1 MDGLAVAKQ
10 ARVDLAELVLDP
22 AHPFRVQAAPRVGAG
37 WGDLDDAG
45 RVPLA
50 RALLGRM
57 DEKAWRSFFDVSVD
71 GRMTAEPDPLKRWAD
86 PPWIWW
92 RLVLDDE
99 WDRRV
104 AAERARVAAIPP
116 VQASLDAEMTRRGT
130 EREKLL
136 AILRAAGPAGVLNSD
151 LEASEVGR
159 RYSSRVHEL
168 RLEGHVID
176 TVREGARAFRFILQA
191 REKAA

>member
-22 AHPFRVQAAPRVGAG
+22 AHPFRVQAAPRVPDKRRATIRAAMMGAG

-116 VQASLDAEMTRRGT
+116 VQASRGGAGGCVEQRLGG
-130 EREKLL
+130 ERSGAALL
-136 AILRAAGPAGVLNSD
+136 KQ
-151 LEASEVGR
+151 
-159 RYSSRVHEL
+159 SSRTEA
-168 RLEGHVID
+168 GGTCD
-176 TVREGARAFRFILQA
+176 
-191 REKAA
+191 